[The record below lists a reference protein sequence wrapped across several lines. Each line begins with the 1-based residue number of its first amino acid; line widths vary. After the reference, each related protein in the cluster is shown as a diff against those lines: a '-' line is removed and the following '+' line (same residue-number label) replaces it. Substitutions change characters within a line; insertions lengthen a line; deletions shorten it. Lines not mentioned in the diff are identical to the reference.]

1 MVSRNVALLNVGTF
15 VLFRIVLLG
24 LMARWLIVNKDALPL
39 LLLSM
44 VGTGLAVI
52 LGLNAVLFYRI
63 LNRDFFW
70 NGPTAEKSTNS
81 DQKIAAGA
89 DADNVLLGGDRD

>member
-24 LMARWLIVNKDALPL
+24 WMARWLTVNKDTLPL

-44 VGTGLAVI
+44 AGTGVAVI
-52 LGLNAVLFYRI
+52 LSMNAVLFYRI

-70 NGPTAEKSTNS
+70 NGPAAEKSTNG
-81 DQKIAAGA
+81 DQIIVAGA
-89 DADNVLLGGDRD
+89 DADHVLLGGDRD